1 MSSRPA
7 FRVPFRRVFLP
18 ALAAAA
24 IVPSSAAAYPTHQ
37 VTPGETLSSIAAAN
51 GMQVARLAAA
61 NGLEWNA
68 QVIAGQVLQVPPAD
82 GAYTS
87 TDGQTKGYSTSSTPI
102 PGSARAARE
111 AAAGTSTSSTGTAS
125 SGSASSGSSS
135 SGSSSS
141 GGGAGHSVNPGDTLS
156 AIAARLGV
164 SIQALAAANGIAN
177 PNLIYSGTSL
187 RAPAPGTTATPA
199 PASVPATTPTA
210 VSRTATTTS
219 SATGPEGSAAYSGG
233 GAGNSAERLSSS
245 QIASIASQHGI
256 PGNLAAAIAWQE
268 SGNNNALVSSTGAR
282 GVMQIMPGTWDW
294 INKTQAAGNLKTHSA
309 TENVRAGSLLL
320 KALLKE
326 TGGDEATAI
335 AGYYQGLSSVRSR
348 GMYDDTKQYV
358 KNVQALKGRVGQ

>member
-1 MSSRPA
+1 M
-7 FRVPFRRVFLP
+7 
-18 ALAAAA
+18 
-24 IVPSSAAAYPTHQ
+24 AAYPIHQ

-68 QVIAGQVLQVPPAD
+68 NIVAGQVLQVPPAD

-111 AAAGTSTSSTGTAS
+111 AAAGSSSSSTS
-125 SGSASSGSSS
+125 SSGSSAGG
-135 SGSSSS
+135 SGSSSSS
-141 GGGAGHSVNPGDTLS
+141 GGGSSHHVSQGDTLS

-164 SIQALAAANGIAN
+164 SLQALAAANGIAN

-199 PASVPATTPTA
+199 PASVPVSTASTSA
-210 VSRTATTTS
+210 VSKTASTTS
-219 SATGPEGSAAYSGG
+219 ASTGPEGASAYSGG
-233 GAGNSAERLSSS
+233 GAGNSSERLSSS
-245 QIASIASQHGI
+245 QIASIAAQHGV

-294 INKTQAAGNLKTHSA
+294 INKTQATTPLQTHSA

-335 AGYYQGLSSVRSR
+335 AGYYQGLNSVRSR

-358 KNVQALKGRVGQ
+358 QNVQALRSRVGGG